1 MSLTGIARKWN
12 EERGFGFISPD
23 SGGDDLFCHATALMD
38 GVKSLVEGD
47 KVEFDEGYDERKG
60 KTRADNVRVIG
71 GGGGGGGRRGGG
83 RDRSPRRRSSRSPR
97 RRSSRSPRRNNSRSR
112 SPPRR
117 DRDRSRGRR

>member
-97 RRSSRSPRRNNSRSR
+97 RGGSRSR
-112 SPPRR
+112 SPPPRR